1 MMKGLMIQLMKISK
15 ISNRWKAGGLGSGV
29 GPTNFWVC
37 MVLYSVHAGLLD
49 TWLAP
54 VRACFTVLLTFSC
67 GLKLALP
74 TGLGIV
80 MSQKLLVYSMSNLN
94 VVNFLE
100 WSVLSHNVR
109 GINSTTKW
117 NAIRCSIRDA
127 SCDVICLQ
135 ETKKEFFD
143 SAYLKNSCPAHV
155 DSFAFVP
162 SVGNSGGSVIIWK
175 SSKLSGNVIFQNN
188 YAQSVEFT
196 SNLSA
201 YSWIIT
207 NVYAPC
213 TPHGKID
220 FLNWLHNISMPS
232 DKLWLLVG
240 DFNLIRRLE
249 DRNRIGGDI
258 NLMLKF
264 NEAISNLDLIEIPLH
279 GLTYTWSN
287 RQREPLL

>member
-1 MMKGLMIQLMKISK
+1 MMRGMKTQQMKISK
-15 ISNRWKAGGLGSGV
+15 ISSRWKAGGLGCDFC
-29 GPTNFWVC
+29 PFNFWVR
-37 MVLYSVHAGLLD
+37 MFMGWVFLGLLVP
-49 TWLAP
+49 WLAP
-54 VRACFTVLLTFSC
+54 ERACFTFMILFCLSTDTYFTHWFGYPSDP
-67 GLKLALP
+67 K
-74 TGLGIV
+74 T
-80 MSQKLLVYSMSNLN
+80 SMSNLN
-94 VVNFLE
+94 DVNYLDWF
-100 WSVLSHNVR
+100 VLTHNVR

-117 NAIRCSIRDA
+117 NGIRCSIRD
-127 SCDVICLQ
+127 SGCDVICLQ

-143 SAYLKNSCPAHV
+143 SVYLKNFCPPQF

-175 SSKLSGNVIFQNN
+175 SSKLSGNVIFQND

-201 YSWIIT
+201 CSWIIT

-213 TPHGKID
+213 TPQGKID

-240 DFNLIRRLE
+240 DFNLIRRPE
-249 DRNRIGGDI
+249 DRNKVGGDI

>member
-1 MMKGLMIQLMKISK
+1 M
-15 ISNRWKAGGLGSGV
+15 A
-29 GPTNFWVC
+29 
-37 MVLYSVHAGLLD
+37 
-49 TWLAP
+49 
-54 VRACFTVLLTFSC
+54 
-67 GLKLALP
+67 
-74 TGLGIV
+74 
-80 MSQKLLVYSMSNLN
+80 QKLLVYSMSNLN
-94 VVNFLE
+94 DVNYLE

-117 NAIRCSIRDA
+117 NAIRCSIRDVG
-127 SCDVICLQ
+127 CDVICLQ

-143 SAYLKNSCPAHV
+143 SAYLKNFCPSQF

-201 YSWIIT
+201 CSWIIT

-240 DFNLIRRLE
+240 DFNLIRRPE

-287 RQREPLL
+287 RQREPLLQRLDWFDRSFIRILMLKRCRETSPITFPVWFPLSLRSLNLRSFGLKTFGLNWMVS